1 MSKALLG
8 LYERI
13 KTVLEGAGGYE
24 SLSEEQRDLF
34 NHAVDKLMGAKFE
47 HVGLEETEVA
57 VSAFLD
63 AMSSESEP
71 LPEEE
76 SSEESD
82 VDADAEWRI
91 AHDEGQLPEIPPP
104 LKKTDAAALI
114 RAADALDR
122 AGQRELAG
130 ELDII
135 LRKLA
140 GRQK

>member
-13 KTVLEGAGGYE
+13 KTVLEEAGGYE

-63 AMSSESEP
+63 AMSSESEL
-71 LPEEE
+71 LPEE
-76 SSEESD
+76 SLPEEPLKEEPD
-82 VDADAEWRI
+82 I
-91 AHDEGQLPEIPPP
+91 HDE
-104 LKKTDAAALI
+104 LKGRYISSLHNASVLI
-114 RAADALDR
+114 RASDALDR
-122 AGQRELAG
+122 AGQGELAS

>member
-13 KTVLEGAGGYE
+13 KTVLEAAGGYD

-63 AMSSESEP
+63 AMSPESES
-71 LPEEE
+71 LPAEE
-76 SSEESD
+76 
-82 VDADAEWRI
+82 
-91 AHDEGQLPEIPPP
+91 PEIPEFKP
-104 LKKTDAAALI
+104 LIDVAVLI

-122 AGQRELAG
+122 AGQSELAG
-130 ELDII
+130 ELDGV

-140 GRQK
+140 GRK

>member
-1 MSKALLG
+1 MSEALLG

-13 KTVLEGAGGYE
+13 KTVLEAAGGYE

-34 NHAVDKLMGAKFE
+34 DYAIDKLMGAKFE
-47 HVGLEETEVA
+47 HVGMEETKVA

-71 LPEEE
+71 LPTEEPE
-76 SSEESD
+76 APEEFKPLID
-82 VDADAEWRI
+82 VAV
-91 AHDEGQLPEIPPP
+91 
-104 LKKTDAAALI
+104 LI

-130 ELDII
+130 ELDGV

-140 GRQK
+140 GRKE

>member
-13 KTVLEGAGGYE
+13 KTVLEEAGGYE

-71 LPEEE
+71 LPEEPLK
-76 SSEESD
+76 EEPD
-82 VDADAEWRI
+82 I
-91 AHDEGQLPEIPPP
+91 HDE
-104 LKKTDAAALI
+104 LKGRYISSLHNASVLI
-114 RAADALDR
+114 RASDALDR
-122 AGQRELAG
+122 AGQGELAS